1 VTKWR
6 TTRQIQD
13 GSRHFLTASLH
24 HLSHWRVRIGN
35 VKLADLPDGQRR
47 YLRTDERF

>member
-1 VTKWR
+1 
-6 TTRQIQD
+6 
-13 GSRHFLTASLH
+13 
-24 HLSHWRVRIGN
+24 VRIGN